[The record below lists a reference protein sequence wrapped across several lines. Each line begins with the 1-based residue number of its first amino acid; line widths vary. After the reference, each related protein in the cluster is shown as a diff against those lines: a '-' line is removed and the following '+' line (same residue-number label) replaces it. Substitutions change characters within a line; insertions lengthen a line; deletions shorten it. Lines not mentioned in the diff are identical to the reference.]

1 MAIHT
6 MNNSMTFLGG
16 FMDSTVGEHVHNE
29 LHMHSSRAA

>member
-16 FMDSTVGEHVHNE
+16 FMDSTVGEHVQ